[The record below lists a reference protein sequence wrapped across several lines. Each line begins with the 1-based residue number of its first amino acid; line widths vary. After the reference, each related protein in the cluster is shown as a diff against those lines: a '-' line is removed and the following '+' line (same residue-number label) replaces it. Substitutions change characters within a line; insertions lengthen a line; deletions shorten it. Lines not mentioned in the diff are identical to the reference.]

1 MMNETMGQIIRRLR
15 KNADLTQEDLA
26 DQLGITYQA
35 VSRWENDTGMPDV
48 SQIVP
53 LANVFDVPIDVLFGR
68 VGQNADEE
76 VDVFEARMLE
86 NEQRHESADDQ
97 EELRWRLDRTDQYR
111 KMVEMYPNNVKL
123 LYGAMTEGIYA
134 VSDYEEDNEDD
145 TTVLPPDDYRALL
158 EECIKWG
165 DRIVRLE
172 AGTDGFFYSVRC
184 WQIGAFVRLDEKEKA
199 YRIAQT
205 LPKSMT
211 DIAYGQ
217 QAEIARIAGDRE
229 AEIKSRATMVVLL
242 LEELENQAVMMAAA
256 YRDSGEYADAGECY
270 AFSRRLEAAVYGE
283 EAWSPPFVLPVD
295 YRFTPQAACLVLEGR
310 EDEAITLLEEYFDY
324 AVRHTE
330 AWNTRQNA
338 PSSSPLLRTVPWT
351 YNPAVKRNPKKEL
364 TDGILTR
371 KTFERLRG
379 NPRFNAL
386 VKKIEELPDEG

>member
-1 MMNETMGQIIRRLR
+1 MELGNNIRRLR
-15 KNADLTQEDLA
+15 KRAGMTQEELA
-26 DQLGITYQA
+26 ELLHVTGQA

-76 VDVFEARMLE
+76 VDAFEARMLDD
-86 NEQRHESADDQ
+86 EQRHESADDQ

-111 KMVEMYPNNVKL
+111 KMVELYPNNVHL

-145 TTVLPPDDYRALL
+145 KRVLSPDDYRALL

-184 WQIGAFVRLDEKEKA
+184 WQISAYVRLGEKEKA
-199 YRIAQT
+199 FKIAET
-205 LPKSMT
+205 LPKSLS
-211 DIAYGQ
+211 DIVYGQ
-217 QAEIARIAGDRE
+217 QAEIARLTEDRE
-229 AEIKSRATMVVLL
+229 SEIKSRALMVFLL
-242 LEELENQAVMMAAA
+242 LEELENQAVLMAYA
-256 YRDSGEYADAGECY
+256 YRDSGQYADAGECL
-270 AFSRRLEAAVYGE
+270 AFSRRLETAVYGG

-295 YRFTPQAACLVLEGR
+295 YRFTPQAACLLQERR

-324 AVRHTE
+324 AVRHAE
-330 AWNTRQNA
+330 AWNTRLNE
-338 PSSSPLLRTVPWT
+338 PSASPLLRPVPWT
-351 YNPAVKRNPKKEL
+351 YNPEVKRNPKKEL

-371 KTFERLRG
+371 KTFEHLRG
-379 NPRFNAL
+379 NPRFDVLA
-386 VKKIEELPDEG
+386 KKIEGLPDEG